1 MVKGLICFI
10 ELRWQSIFSDDSF
23 AGLVSLD
30 QLILNHNH
38 IQVAIGLTTV
48 NPDRLILNHG
58 KERLITVSLDQL
70 TLNHSYRFTY
80 YHREP
85 PHLA

>member
-1 MVKGLICFI
+1 MVKGLKNRRDIESFVHICFI

-38 IQVAIGLTTV
+38 IQV
-48 NPDRLILNHG
+48 
-58 KERLITVSLDQL
+58 ERI
-70 TLNHSYRFTY
+70 NHS
-80 YHREP
+80 
-85 PHLA
+85 

>member
-1 MVKGLICFI
+1 MVKGLKNGRDIESFLHICFI
-10 ELRWQSIFSDDSF
+10 ELIWQSIFSDDSF

-48 NPDRLILNHG
+48 SLDRLILNHS
-58 KERLITVSLDQL
+58 KERLTTSEFGSANFKPQL
-70 TLNHSYRFTY
+70 
-80 YHREP
+80 
-85 PHLA
+85 